1 MLKALVG
8 LLLITITLSI
18 GCNRTESPRRSHET
32 ARPSETVETP
42 TATTASEVM
51 ALSKKETIQVQQ
63 FEAALA
69 TDRLERQLRSESESD
84 RQMLYMVLKQAAA
97 TIENP
102 ETSTSARAAV
112 GRAFSAAILNGCS
125 INLSVQLRGCR
136 FLRLFK
142 GQEAATTLAIA
153 AAQSES
159 DVLRRHS
166 LLGIAYNLTN
176 RVDDTRV
183 DIEYI
188 REAPN
193 YEAAINGQPQ
203 LQNQH
208 NEILEQALIRVSRSP
223 EAINSIKKLLAERYD
238 VFNLSS
244 PRRSTN
250 TRIDSIVF
258 AIGVDEFIRS
268 NRWRNELS
276 KVLSTANNTV
286 ALYNEQL
293 KDRPRLSESLG
304 LANSIPATFE
314 TLIFESVWSGR
325 LSPDEAARLLAAR
338 GNLDESERERTRTAL
353 LEFAQIRFFLAARQV
368 NDVILRFFAKPGSF
382 ATANAFQDGLKEGDK
397 GQAIW
402 ADTIRR
408 IEALKLFRD
417 RALADTTK
425 SSAVNQRLESYFS
438 GIDQNIRLVST
449 YPSMLLLSYHLA
461 RLKFS
466 LKIFTW
472 TGLLEIHAGTILEY
486 FFSGGLTPWFPYSN
500 DRSPIQAS
508 QIPIVVHYALELGL
522 FSGGGADPATFVDL
536 LATQMAGSL
545 KSDVEKI
552 DRAFE
557 KHYELDPRIT
567 EFHRICKVQEQR
579 TATKN
584 PRYASP
590 SITLDQFRRFTI
602 VGMPEGYGS
611 DAQHSSLLAAWSF
624 YGTEATTTK
633 MRLDENL
640 EVIRLEYTRTLERI
654 QHIERMIKT
663 HLERHQSAGREQT
676 IASMRSSIVPLEN
689 LKKQVYTR
697 IFRINKTISQCGEM
711 LARAELSAQKQIL
724 VGLESHLRDVHRAM
738 SKARVAGLTGVGKEF
753 GFSGK
758 VALPGLDEH
767 ETKLG
772 YTTESFRASK
782 LQLLLRARS
791 ILENGFSTASGEIG
805 QPMRDQNSIQIPAR
819 LRDVTE
825 SLRSEVIS
833 IEWSESEDQFV
844 NRGIRLIMPDRDAL
858 FYWPEF
864 NSTIISIRSRIRSL
878 AALTKAGVQDTN
890 DGPQSFSAQ
899 ELIRSTLEMENW
911 LEMDA
916 TWKRV
921 LNLTG
926 RYSRFSLDS
935 MLDTFA
941 WGGTDHTF
949 YGLLDN
955 LFKQITADKLGENQ
969 GDVESTRYRNRVGV
983 IAEFADHSMT
993 MNALGQPMLAIPT
1006 ETLRDL
1012 DQVYRH
1018 RVDSHLESMA
1028 TFLSIAR
1035 QLEARRSRSPE
1046 AFPSWRI
1053 FSSRPAPQVPIL
1065 RATLVENYRAEIAE
1079 MARQTGY
1086 KAPESFTRASG
1097 Q

>member
-8 LLLITITLSI
+8 FLLFANTITT
-18 GCNRTESPRRSHET
+18 GCNRAESPRRSHEV
-32 ARPSETVETP
+32 AGASEPTP
-42 TATTASEVM
+42 TPSPAASADLF
-51 ALSKKETIQVQQ
+51 ALSKKENIQVQQ
-63 FEAALA
+63 FEVLLA
-69 TDRLERQLRSESESD
+69 PDRLERQLRSESESD
-84 RQMLYMVLKQAAA
+84 RQMLYTALKQAAA
-97 TIENP
+97 TIDSR
-102 ETSTSARAAV
+102 ETSASARAAV
-112 GRAFSAAILNGCS
+112 AKTFSTAILNGCS
-125 INLSVQLRGCR
+125 IDLSIQLRGCR
-136 FLRLFK
+136 FIRLFK
-142 GQEAATTLAIA
+142 GQEAAMTLAISA
-153 AAQSES
+153 VHSES
-159 DVLRRHS
+159 DVLRRHN
-166 LLGIAYNLTN
+166 LLGIAYNLSN

-193 YEAAINGQPQ
+193 YESAISGQAQ
-203 LQNQH
+203 LKNQH
-208 NEILEQALIRVSRSP
+208 DEILEQALIRVSRSP
-223 EAINSIKKLLAERYD
+223 EAIDSIKKLLAERYD

-244 PRRSTN
+244 PRQSTN
-250 TRIDSIVF
+250 TGIDSLVF
-258 AIGVDEFIRS
+258 AIGVDEFVRS
-268 NRWRNELS
+268 NRWRTELS
-276 KVLSTANNTV
+276 KVLSTAHNTV

-293 KDRPRLSESLG
+293 KARPRLSESLG
-304 LANSIPATFE
+304 LADTIPATFE

-325 LSPDEAARLLAAR
+325 LSPDEADRLLAAR
-338 GNLDESERERTRTAL
+338 GNLNESEKEHARTAL

-408 IEALKLFRD
+408 IESLKLFRD

-425 SSAVNQRLESYFS
+425 SSAVNERLESYFS

-466 LKIFTW
+466 LKVFTW

-508 QIPIVVHYALELGL
+508 QIPIVIHYALELGL

-536 LATQMAGSL
+536 LTTQMAGSL
-545 KSDVEKI
+545 KSEVEKI
-552 DRAFE
+552 DHAFE
-557 KHYELDPRIT
+557 KHYELDPRIA
-567 EFHRICKVQEQR
+567 EFRRICKAQEQR

-584 PRYASP
+584 SRYASP

-640 EVIRLEYTRTLERI
+640 EVIRLEYTRTLEKI
-654 QHIERMIKT
+654 QQIERMIKI
-663 HLERHQSAGREQT
+663 HLVRHQAAGRDQT
-676 IASMRSSIVPLEN
+676 IASMRSSIAPLEN

-697 IFRINKTISQCGEM
+697 IFRINTTIAHCGEM
-711 LARAELSAQKQIL
+711 LAHAELNAQKQIL
-724 VGLESHLRDVHRAM
+724 VGLDSHLRDVHHAM

-758 VALPGLDEH
+758 VALPGLEEH

-791 ILENGFSTASGEIG
+791 ILENGFTTASSEIG
-805 QPMRDQNSIQIPAR
+805 QPMRDQNSIQIPTR

-825 SLRSEVIS
+825 SLRSEVIT

-878 AALTKAGVQDTN
+878 AALTKAGVQDTD
-890 DGPQSFSAQ
+890 DGPQSFSTQ
-899 ELIRSTLEMENW
+899 DLIRSTLEMENW
-911 LEMDA
+911 IEMDA

-941 WGGTDHTF
+941 WGGTDHSF

-955 LFKQITADKLGENQ
+955 LFKQVTADKLGENQ
-969 GDVESTRYRNRVGV
+969 GDVESTRYRKRVGV
-983 IAEFADHSMT
+983 IAEFASHSMS
-993 MNALGQPMLAIPT
+993 MKALGQPMLAIPT

-1012 DQVYRH
+1012 DQVYRL

-1053 FSSRPAPQVPIL
+1053 FSSRSAPQVPIL
-1065 RATLVENYRAEIAE
+1065 RATLVENYRSEIAE

-1086 KAPESFTRASG
+1086 SEPEAFTRASAL
-1097 Q
+1097 